1 MCLYGTYLA
10 RRVNSHVWFL
20 LKGLKRSLTSAQAMS
35 KTSIDFF
42 KDIRIHVSRLI
53 TLMEQ
58 NQMERSSNLVK
69 FENEFKVVDFD
80 ICAIHFIYEQTLWWL
95 ATLWQETCVKDEQA
109 ALNKIAAILSEL
121 TAKKTTMVRLYIAWA
136 NKMVLVWLQ
145 L

>member
-1 MCLYGTYLA
+1 
-10 RRVNSHVWFL
+10 
-20 LKGLKRSLTSAQAMS
+20 
-35 KTSIDFF
+35 
-42 KDIRIHVSRLI
+42 
-53 TLMEQ
+53 
-58 NQMERSSNLVK
+58 MERSSKLVK

-80 ICAIHFIYEQTLWWL
+80 ICAIHSIYEQTLWWL
-95 ATLWQETCVKDEQA
+95 ATLWQETCVKDEQT